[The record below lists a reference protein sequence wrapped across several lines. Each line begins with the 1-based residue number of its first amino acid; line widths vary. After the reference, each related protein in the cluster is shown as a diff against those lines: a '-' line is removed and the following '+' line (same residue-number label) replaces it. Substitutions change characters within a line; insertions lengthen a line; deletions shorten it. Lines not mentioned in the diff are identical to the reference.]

1 MKFILVFYRVFWNL
15 NKSIPYSN
23 LLTQITSIFFSTL
36 NCNINISEF
45 ALVDIYAGFS
55 WNRETEKRWCWTND
69 LCGPGAAPILASL
82 LRLWPSLV
90 YSDIQRDGTSL
101 ASFAGC
107 GKLRWLKS
115 EGDCLPNGFSIWS
128 VLLGAVQSWSH
139 TEEELL
145 GIVRQPPLL
154 RTPPL
159 PASAEFAD
167 LGCHVPAPL
176 HFPCFSFR
184 QQTR

>member
-15 NKSIPYSN
+15 KKSIPYPN

-115 EGDCLPNGFSIWS
+115 EGDCLPNGFSICPPWCCAE
-128 VLLGAVQSWSH
+128 LEPHRGGAPWH
-139 TEEELL
+139 CAAT
-145 GIVRQPPLL
+145 PLL